1 MTIPLFNSDP
11 DDSDTETI
19 GGSGSKS
26 ILPHPWIWIRW
37 RLLYCIQIHDKMNIL
52 SLRIVLPSVTYF
64 CFWKKITLTN
74 SQQMGK
80 VNGKLGSAQ
89 NKEGFYSCLFSL
101 FSQATSVCWKSTEN
115 RMTTHL
121 REQERVG
128 EVCLTGEQP
137 VYKVIR
143 LYITECTMIRF

>member
-1 MTIPLFNSDP
+1 MIQLRKTLVTVEVNLFYH
-11 DDSDTETI
+11 I
-19 GGSGSKS
+19 RGYGSVVDYC
-26 ILPHPWIWIRW
+26 IV
-37 RLLYCIQIHDKMNIL
+37 CIQIHDKMNIL
-52 SLRIVLPSVTYF
+52 SLRIVSPSVTYF

-89 NKEGFYSCLFSL
+89 NKASFYSCLFSL

-137 VYKVIR
+137 LYKVIR
-143 LYITECTMIRF
+143 LYIAECTMIRTN